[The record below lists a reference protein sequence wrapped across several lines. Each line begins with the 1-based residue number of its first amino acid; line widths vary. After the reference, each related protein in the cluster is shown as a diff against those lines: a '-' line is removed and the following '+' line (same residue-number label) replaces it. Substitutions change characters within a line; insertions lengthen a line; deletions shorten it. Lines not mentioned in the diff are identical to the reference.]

1 MFPVRCWTCS
11 KVIAHLRTD
20 YTKLSRQF
28 SESEALDKLGVRR
41 PCCRRM
47 FLSYVQEIDETR
59 LKYETGTTIPGARKH
74 WDETEQA
81 TRIIRLTRFEN

>member
-1 MFPVRCWTCS
+1 
-11 KVIAHLRTD
+11 
-20 YTKLSRQF
+20 
-28 SESEALDKLGVRR
+28 
-41 PCCRRM
+41 M